1 MAFSSRLPII
11 LLAVDN
17 RGNARIDEVARE
29 ETVRSLEGNV
39 AVVTGASRGI
49 GKGIALALGDAGA
62 TVYVTGRTVTPGGAP
77 LPGSIGET
85 AEAVTKRG
93 GRGIAVQ
100 CDHGDDA
107 QIRRLFE
114 RVTDEQRGRLDL
126 LVNNVYRIPDP
137 PVWGG
142 GFWEHP
148 VSIWDDQVGIGL
160 RAHYVASVYGAPLM
174 VRAKRGLIANISSP
188 GGGTYL
194 FSASYG
200 VGKAG
205 LDRLTKDMAHEL
217 RPHGVS
223 AVSLWPGAVK
233 TEFVLEAAKG
243 GRMDLSR
250 AESPIFTG
258 RAVVALACD
267 AKVLEKSGRV
277 LVVAELAKEYGFRDE
292 T

>member
-1 MAFSSRLPII
+1 MGALDGSI
-11 LLAVDN
+11 
-17 RGNARIDEVARE
+17 
-29 ETVRSLEGNV
+29 

-62 TVYVTGRTVTPGGAP
+62 TVYVTGRTVTPGSAP

-85 AEAVTKRG
+85 ADAVTKRG

-107 QIRRLFE
+107 QIQRLFE
-114 RVTDEQRGRLDL
+114 RVADEQSGRLDL

-148 VSIWDDQVGIGL
+148 VSVWDDQVGIGL
-160 RAHYVASVYGAPLM
+160 RAHYVASVYGAPMM
-174 VRAKRGLIANISSP
+174 VRAKSGLIANISSP
-188 GGGTYL
+188 GGGQYF

-200 VGKAG
+200 VGKCG
-205 LDRLTKDMAHEL
+205 LDRLAKDMAVEL
-217 RPHGVS
+217 RPHGVA

-233 TEFVLEAAKG
+233 TEFVLKSAAQNKA
-243 GRMDLSR
+243 MDLSR
-250 AESPIFTG
+250 AENPIFTG
-258 RAVVALACD
+258 RAVVALATD
-267 AKVLEKSGRV
+267 PNRMDKSGRV
-277 LVVAELAKEYGFRDE
+277 LVVADLAREYGFRDDA
-292 T
+292 